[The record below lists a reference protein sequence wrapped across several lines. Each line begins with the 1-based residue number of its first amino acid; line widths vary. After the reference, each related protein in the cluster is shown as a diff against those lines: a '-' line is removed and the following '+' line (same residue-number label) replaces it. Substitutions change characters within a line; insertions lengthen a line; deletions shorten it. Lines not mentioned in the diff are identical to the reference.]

1 MKTYIFKAL
10 SLFSL
15 SVVSFYFNAEKK
27 AVTTKI
33 PDSNYTISGTIRGI
47 KSNWVYIAHQD
58 TLNKFSKIDSAEV
71 INEKFSFSGSVS
83 HPEFCFLGLRSL
95 DKNGKKSGLIF
106 QAKFVLDKGNLTISC
121 HKDSIAKLKAS
132 GTKGQDEFAS
142 YMQKIAPI
150 SIEINALFN
159 KKLAAEKKKDKK
171 LLTALKKTTE
181 INVNKVNQITLAHA
195 KQYPNS
201 TVSAYIINE
210 HLYSPDEFNLQ
221 TGYNALTAEVKNSPY
236 GRSIYKKLIAS
247 NRTGIGKQ
255 APYFEI
261 PDATGKV
268 VSLNAFKGKVTL
280 VDFWASWCGPCRAEN
295 PKLIKAYQEF
305 KGKGFDIVSISM
317 DSSKENWLG
326 AVKEDGL
333 PWLQLS
339 DLKANKSELKDLYGI
354 TVIPMNFLLDNNGKI
369 IARNLRG
376 TELQQALSK
385 HFN

>member
-1 MKTYIFKAL
+1 MKTHIFKA
-10 SLFSL
+10 FSL
-15 SVVSFYFNAEKK
+15 LGLSIISFYFNDEKK
-27 AVTTKI
+27 EVSTKI
-33 PDSNYTISGTIRGI
+33 PDPNYTISGTIRGM
-47 KSNWVYIAHQD
+47 KSDWVYIAHSD
-58 TLNKFSKIDSAEV
+58 TTNRFSKIDSAEV
-71 INEKFSFSGSVS
+71 VNEKFSFSGSVS
-83 HPEFCFLGLRSL
+83 NPEFCYLGLRTR
-95 DKNGKKSGLIF
+95 DKNGKKSGLVF
-106 QAKFVLDKGNLTISC
+106 QAKFVLDKGSLTISC

-142 YMQKIAPI
+142 YIQKVNPI
-150 SIEINALFN
+150 SKEMNSLHG
-159 KKLAAEKKKDKK
+159 KKLAAEKKKDNK
-171 LLTALKKTTE
+171 LLIALTKTTE
-181 INVNKVNQITLAHA
+181 INANKLNQIALAQA

-210 HLYSPDEFNLQ
+210 HLYNPNELNLQ
-221 TGYNALTAEVKNSPY
+221 TGYDTLTDEVKNSPY
-236 GRSIYKKLIAS
+236 GRLIHKKLMAS

-261 PDATGKV
+261 PDASGKI
-268 VSLNAFKGKVTL
+268 VSVNLFKGKTTL

-295 PKLIKAYQEF
+295 PNLIKAYQQF

-339 DLKANKSELKDLYGI
+339 DLKAGKSELKDLYGI
-354 TVIPMNFLLDNNGKI
+354 TVIPMNFLLDSSGKI

-376 TELQQALSK
+376 IELQQALSK